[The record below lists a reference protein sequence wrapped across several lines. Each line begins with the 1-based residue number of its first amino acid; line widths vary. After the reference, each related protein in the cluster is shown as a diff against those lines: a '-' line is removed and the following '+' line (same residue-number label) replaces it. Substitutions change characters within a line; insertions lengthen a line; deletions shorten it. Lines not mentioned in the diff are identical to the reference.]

1 MLFHGRRFVLY
12 IIVRGVIIL
21 SDWRNKLYKSIEEG
35 TLNSLK
41 KVFDF
46 IEQEF
51 LELTDPIKE
60 MDSTL
65 VSMYRKGISDEL
77 YLSIGEKNLKI
88 ISDGYKNEIT
98 ITNRLNDKIAVIKI
112 MNYCAYGFQAE
123 DNSYEISG
131 KREVLDKD
139 FIDKLFKKIFE
150 IKD

>member
-1 MLFHGRRFVLY
+1 M
-12 IIVRGVIIL
+12 IIL

-51 LELTDPIKE
+51 LELTNPIKE

-112 MNYCAYGFQAE
+112 MNYCAYGFQTE